1 MLKQCH
7 PVQSPFQE
15 AKTLGRGHEGASNA
29 TRKINI
35 LIKRK
40 HPSLIPNVHFLKNK
54 NEEKTNKQA
63 KKQKNK
69 KQIHLTAGK
78 GERKQQTSLD
88 SPTPLEG
95 RERARL
101 RGRGE
106 ERREGREG

>member
-78 GERKQQTSLD
+78 GERKQQTELRQPNS
-88 SPTPLEG
+88 SRGKRKGTA
-95 RERARL
+95 ERKR
-101 RGRGE
+101 RGT
-106 ERREGREG
+106 